1 MDPAALQNLL
11 SAGPY
16 GIATVLAIV
25 VAWQNKKID
34 GIRVE
39 QIKDTKLALEVVA
52 KSTEKMASAEERMAL
67 QTEASKEMLAVAKV
81 LLNKGQVQ

>member
-1 MDPAALQNLL
+1 MDPAALQSLL

-34 GIRVE
+34 DIRVE

-52 KSTEKMASAEERMAL
+52 KSTDKMASAEERMAL

>member
-34 GIRVE
+34 DIRVE

-52 KSTEKMASAEERMAL
+52 KSTDKMASAEERMAL

>member
-1 MDPAALQNLL
+1 MDPTALQSLL

-16 GIATVLAIV
+16 GLATVLAIV

-34 GIRVE
+34 DIRVE

-52 KSTEKMASAEERMAL
+52 KSTDKMASAEERMSL
-67 QTEASKEMLAVAKV
+67 QTEASKEVLAVAKV
-81 LLNKGQVQ
+81 LLNKGQIQ